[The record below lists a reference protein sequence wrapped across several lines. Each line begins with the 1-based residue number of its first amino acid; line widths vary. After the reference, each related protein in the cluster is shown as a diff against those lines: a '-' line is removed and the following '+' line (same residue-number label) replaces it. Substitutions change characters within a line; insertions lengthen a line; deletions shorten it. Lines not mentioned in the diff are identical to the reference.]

1 MLDIILLISIF
12 TGIILYEAPTLVRQ
26 KQWRELISFSII
38 LVIGFVL
45 CLFQIIGIKLPN
57 PSRLIAALFNLQ
69 Y

>member
-57 PSRLIAALFNLQ
+57 PSRLITALFNLQ